1 MPQRVLVLVTG
12 ASKGI
17 GRAIAG
23 LLREKG
29 YAVLGTSRN
38 PEGIADRI
46 EGVEYLALDLRSPA
60 SIEAVVQKAGPVDV
74 LINNAGGSQV
84 WPAADTPLSKVR
96 DLFEA
101 NFFGQ
106 IALIQGLLPG
116 MIARGSGLIINVGSM
131 TGKFA
136 VPFQSGYS
144 SSKSAL
150 AGYTWS
156 LRNEVRAFG
165 LDAVML
171 EPGHIRT
178 GITPEVFAAPGSRFT
193 PQLET
198 VARRRAALVGGG
210 SDPSVVAR
218 KALKIIRSGRRRPFY
233 AAGGKAPLMV
243 FARRLLTNRA
253 VERLM
258 RKMYGF

>member
-1 MPQRVLVLVTG
+1 MSQRVLVTG
-12 ASKGI
+12 ASRGI
-17 GRAIAG
+17 GRAIAR
-23 LLREKG
+23 LLKEKG
-29 YAVLGTSRN
+29 YAVLGTSRD
-38 PEGIADRI
+38 PGRVADRI
-46 EGVEYLALDLRSPA
+46 EGVEYFALDLRSPA
-60 SIEAVVQKAGPVDV
+60 SIAALIQKAGPVDI
-74 LINNAGGSQV
+74 LINNAGESQV
-84 WPAADTPLSKVR
+84 WPAADTPLSKLR
-96 DLFEA
+96 GLYEA
-101 NFFGQ
+101 DFFGP
-106 IALIQGLLPG
+106 IDLVQGLLPG

-156 LRNEVRAFG
+156 LRNEIRAFG
-165 LDAVML
+165 VDAVML

-178 GITPEVFAAPGSRFT
+178 GIRPDVFAAAGSRFT
-193 PQLET
+193 PQFET

-210 SDPSVVAR
+210 SEPSVVAR
-218 KALKIIRSGRRRPFY
+218 KALKIIKSGRRRPFY

-253 VERLM
+253 VERLI
-258 RKMYGF
+258 RKMYGL